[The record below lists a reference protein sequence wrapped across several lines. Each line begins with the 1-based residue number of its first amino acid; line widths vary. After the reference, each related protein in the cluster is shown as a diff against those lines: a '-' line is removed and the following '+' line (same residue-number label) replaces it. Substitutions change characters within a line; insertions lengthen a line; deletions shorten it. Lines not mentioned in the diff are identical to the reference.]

1 LSFSN
6 VLLFLMLS
14 QLMASL
20 AIKLAK
26 QQKEVNN
33 NFNIFPLKILILL
46 FSIKFELIFKF
57 EIFNL
62 IKI

>member
-1 LSFSN
+1 FSN

>member
-1 LSFSN
+1 SFSN

>member
-1 LSFSN
+1 
-6 VLLFLMLS
+6 MLS

-26 QQKEVNN
+26 QQKEANN

-46 FSIKFELIFKF
+46 FNPNKY
-57 EIFNL
+57 
-62 IKI
+62 

>member
-1 LSFSN
+1 N